1 MSTVELWVEVFD
13 ATIDNWDKTG
23 STPYLDTQDM
33 TNYVEDNDRNNDCG
47 YFTFASSEDLG
58 TINSVYLYIYAW
70 AVEAADFE
78 ALINDAS
85 TGLNPPTSEGWV
97 NAEITSI
104 IGTWGGINVAT
115 LLLDRSNS
123 KNLAGCD
130 AAYILVN
137 YTEPSG
143 PTPGWN
149 NLEYASGIPV
159 SSAWN
164 KLLFD
169 PDPPSTGAF
178 NKLKYK

>member
-97 NAEITSI
+97 NAEITSM
-104 IGTWGGINVAT
+104 GGHQRRNA
-115 LLLDRSNS
+115 
-123 KNLAGCD
+123 
-130 AAYILVN
+130 
-137 YTEPSG
+137 
-143 PTPGWN
+143 
-149 NLEYASGIPV
+149 
-159 SSAWN
+159 
-164 KLLFD
+164 
-169 PDPPSTGAF
+169 STGQKQLEKPRRLRRRIHIG
-178 NKLKYK
+178 KLH